1 MAEQVTVGVNVDSSQ
16 VVEVDKKITALEE
29 RLKEAKSLAD
39 DLASIIGSMKVK
51 ASLEIRH

>member
-16 VVEVDKKITALEE
+16 VEEVDKKITALEE

-51 ASLEIRH
+51 ASLEIRD